1 MRWAQRR
8 EKFIPLGRHVHGE
21 GWHLG
26 RSLEDLSNDEE
37 EGELPVKIIDYAK
50 ACRSVGWM
58 WWEKE
63 SKSNVE
69 RTRS

>member
-1 MRWAQRR
+1 MEKDGIWVDLQR
-8 EKFIPLGRHVHGE
+8 ISHV
-21 GWHLG
+21 
-26 RSLEDLSNDEE
+26 EE

-63 SKSNVE
+63 EEK
-69 RTRS
+69 